1 MLYVSYLRKTWCA
14 AYACVSGRVISS
26 ERDPEEKHETE
37 KRTRP
42 RATATPKGDDELLAL
57 VGMDDDIDG
66 C

>member
-1 MLYVSYLRKTWCA
+1 MLPMHVFREP
-14 AYACVSGRVISS
+14 VISS
-26 ERDPEEKHETE
+26 ENEPEEKHETE

-57 VGMDDDIDG
+57 VAMDDDIDG